1 MILLS
6 SAGCH
11 LCEDA
16 RVSLAALAT
25 EFPISVR
32 EVDMASPEGRDLV
45 GRYRPPMPPAILVN
59 GAMFSVGRL
68 PRKKLRRVLEA
79 RAA

>member
-6 SAGCH
+6 SEGCH
-11 LCEDA
+11 LCTNA
-16 RVSLAALAT
+16 RESLASLAV

-32 EVDMASPEGRDLV
+32 EVDMASAEGRELV
-45 GRYRPPMPPAILVN
+45 SRHRPGMPPALLVD
-59 GAMFSVGRL
+59 GELFSVGRL
-68 PRKKLRRVLEA
+68 PRAKLRRYLEA